1 MENVINKKSV
11 LVVGAIAAVLTMG
24 LLCGCSGGGSE
35 DKAATNDATSSEQA
49 SSTSDGFIQAD
60 AHWSYEAKSNKTTLK
75 RDDGYEFIVNEE
87 CSPTF
92 IPNPT
97 RDEQKTSFGVDTEN
111 VMSFEIRND
120 QDSIK
125 TSLGLY
131 DSSTYGCVE
140 KDGVKCFWSEKYG
153 SSNSVK
159 IWHEKENLW
168 LDVIYGTETI
178 TSQSTVEEILNEFE
192 F

>member
-11 LVVGAIAAVLTMG
+11 LVVGAIVAILTMG

-60 AHWSYEAKSNKTTLK
+60 AHWSYEAKGNKTTFK
-75 RDDGYEFIVNEE
+75 RNDGYEFVVNEE

-92 IPNPT
+92 RPNPT
-97 RDEQKTSFGVDTEN
+97 RDEQKTSFGVVTAN
-111 VMSFEIRND
+111 KMSFEVRNY
-120 QDSIK
+120 QDAIK
-125 TSLGLY
+125 TGVDLY

-140 KDGVKCFWSEKYG
+140 KNGVKCFWSDKYG